1 MWVFLLACHHFHN
14 CWCSWEELSQTHDST
29 HSPGQRRHCRHLS
42 PLPEPASSCQTCEY
56 HTPQQTVRRER
67 TRYHWSVYESN
78 YAKLIVWC
86 EAPAL
91 KKTMVMQSVY
101 ENVCCPKNTK
111 SKSKWTVHA
120 VHIIPSIIPTKN
132 TNSDTYQVLICNP
145 VYAKLSNIV
154 HGPMVH
160 NGKVLCWARTQR
172 LMRTCAEFHK
182 RHIKID
188 NFSCKLSIL

>member
-78 YAKLIVWC
+78 KILC
-86 EAPAL
+86 EINC
-91 KKTMVMQSVY
+91 VMRGTSS
-101 ENVCCPKNTK
+101 EKNNG
-111 SKSKWTVHA
+111 HA
-120 VHIIPSIIPTKN
+120 VSVRKCMLSKKYKVKVKMNCPRRSYYSIN
-132 TNSDTYQVLICNP
+132 NSHKKHQLRHLPGPYLQSSLCQ
-145 VYAKLSNIV
+145 IV
-154 HGPMVH
+154 QHRPRTDGPQ
-160 NGKVLCWARTQR
+160 W
-172 LMRTCAEFHK
+172 
-182 RHIKID
+182 
-188 NFSCKLSIL
+188 